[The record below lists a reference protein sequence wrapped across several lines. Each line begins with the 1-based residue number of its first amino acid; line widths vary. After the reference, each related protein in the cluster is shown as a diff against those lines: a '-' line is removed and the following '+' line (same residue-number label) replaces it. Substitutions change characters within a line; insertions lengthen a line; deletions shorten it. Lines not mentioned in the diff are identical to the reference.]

1 LSTSQN
7 AIPINLDDLN
17 QYRKID
23 GQNVAADIEGLPKQ
37 LVSAW
42 WQGPKHPRPEIKDIH
57 RGATSG
63 MGASPRTC

>member
-1 LSTSQN
+1 LSIPPN

-23 GQNVAADIEGLPKQ
+23 EQNVAADTESLPKQ

-42 WQGPKHPRPEIKDIH
+42 WQGLKYP
-57 RGATSG
+57 
-63 MGASPRTC
+63 